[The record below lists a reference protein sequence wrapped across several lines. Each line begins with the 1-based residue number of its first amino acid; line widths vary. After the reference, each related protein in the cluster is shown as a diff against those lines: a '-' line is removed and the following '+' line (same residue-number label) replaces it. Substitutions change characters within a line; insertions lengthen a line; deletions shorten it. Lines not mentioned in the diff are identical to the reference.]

1 MTHSPLPRGGSLQ
14 LPSPQSSA
22 SGEHFRAA
30 RLRKAKRLLR
40 FSLSLE
46 AVANI
51 AGVSK
56 AELDLALW
64 NSLGETRKMTATQA
78 PRSYAQNRRSYVGA
92 QNPHARLDEDKVRA
106 IRSRRVSGETY
117 VSIAADYSVDMTTVR
132 LICLGKRWAHVQ

>member
-1 MTHSPLPRGGSLQ
+1 MPDCEHEQRASNPAPRRYGAEDSPFRGPPKNTDTPEASAARLAGELPPPEGQ

-22 SGEHFRAA
+22 AGGLFRAE

-40 FSLSLE
+40 HGLSLE

-64 NSLGETRKMTATQA
+64 NSLGETRA
-78 PRSYAQNRRSYVGA
+78 
-92 QNPHARLDEDKVRA
+92 
-106 IRSRRVSGETY
+106 
-117 VSIAADYSVDMTTVR
+117 
-132 LICLGKRWAHVQ
+132 

>member
-1 MTHSPLPRGGSLQ
+1 MSSSLRKSPPSGASLNF
-14 LPSPQSSA
+14 PPAQSSA

-40 FSLSLE
+40 FRLSLE

-64 NSLGETRKMTATQA
+64 NSLGETRA
-78 PRSYAQNRRSYVGA
+78 
-92 QNPHARLDEDKVRA
+92 
-106 IRSRRVSGETY
+106 
-117 VSIAADYSVDMTTVR
+117 
-132 LICLGKRWAHVQ
+132 